1 MTIRFVC
8 LANSIKEG
16 GRCLAG
22 IELNNNN
29 EPIIG
34 INGPKW
40 IRPICKTQH
49 GKIYTHWVTHIKL
62 LDIVEIESTGIPVK
76 PSYQSENI
84 FFKDEQLHV
93 VGRFDRNGLDKLID
107 NRYYIFGNWGKA
119 LSTDEIVFLD
129 HSLVL
134 LHINEFHVT
143 EKINPEDPGKKK
155 IRLQFLYNE
164 TKYDF
169 PVTDPVF
176 SHLYTNNPAILN
188 VIGSLYLC
196 VSIGINFNGWYYKLI
211 AGIIPGPP

>member
-34 INGPKW
+34 KNGPKW

-62 LDIVEIESTGIPVK
+62 LDIVEIESTGNPVK

-84 FFKDEQLHV
+84 FFKDEHLNI
-93 VGRFDRNGLDKLID
+93 VGRFDRNGLNKLID

-134 LHINEFHVT
+134 LRVSEFHVT

-155 IRLQFLYNE
+155 IRLHFLYNE

-176 SHLYTNNPAILN
+176 SQLYINNSAILN
-188 VIGSLYLC
+188 VIDSLYLC
-196 VSIGINFNGWYYKLI
+196 VSIGINFNGWYYKLV